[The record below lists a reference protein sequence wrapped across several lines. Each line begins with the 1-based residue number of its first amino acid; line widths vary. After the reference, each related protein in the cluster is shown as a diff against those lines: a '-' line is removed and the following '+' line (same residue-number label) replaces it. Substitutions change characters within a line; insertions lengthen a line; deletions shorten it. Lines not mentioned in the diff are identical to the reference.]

1 MDIGYRDTDTHYG
14 YVIMT
19 STKAKRRLSVSL
31 RVSMKRLTETK
42 RMRSKKIRKVWAAK
56 TSDR

>member
-42 RMRSKKIRKVWAAK
+42 RMRSKKIRKV
-56 TSDR
+56 